1 MVLPDV
7 FSVILTV
14 FTTSN
19 EKALT
24 CAIVALFVISQC
36 VCGFWDALR
45 KPASTLSIWLAYR
58 LSVSAFMFNID
69 PFNCS
74 RTRGEMWT
82 DRNLWQCPSS
92 TNAITES
99 FLSSVKSNMA
109 AAREVWSLYRWTER
123 RLFEKFGLSN
133 RHWDNWLMSTHT
145 KRIVVLCDVTPCSLV
160 EMYGV
165 VGTNV
170 GELTEYLW
178 SRRLACWRK
187 VTDVSEEI
195 SSSVFRVQRASGL
208 LIYDSEVKV
217 PRSFETSGIRAQR
230 HVVTSRS
237 LESLSV

>member
-1 MVLPDV
+1 
-7 FSVILTV
+7 
-14 FTTSN
+14 
-19 EKALT
+19 
-24 CAIVALFVISQC
+24 
-36 VCGFWDALR
+36 
-45 KPASTLSIWLAYR
+45 
-58 LSVSAFMFNID
+58 
-69 PFNCS
+69 
-74 RTRGEMWT
+74 
-82 DRNLWQCPSS
+82 
-92 TNAITES
+92 
-99 FLSSVKSNMA
+99 
-109 AAREVWSLYRWTER
+109 
-123 RLFEKFGLSN
+123 
-133 RHWDNWLMSTHT
+133 MSTHT